1 MRDNKAFPMIRRLLL
16 AGLALAA
23 PAAGWA
29 QGCGGTPGGGAVR
42 LTVQATGVRSAG
54 GEVAFTVYPDDKRRF
69 LAKGGKLARV
79 RVPAHAGTTTA
90 CFWLKPGGYAI
101 AQYHDENG
109 DHDFN
114 RTLWMPKEGFG
125 FSNDAPTSVGL
136 PSFAATRFVLPA
148 GGTAV
153 RMQMRYRR

>member
-1 MRDNKAFPMIRRLLL
+1 MIRRFLL
-16 AGLALAA
+16 ASLALAS
-23 PAAGWA
+23 PSVAAA
-29 QGCGGTPGGGAVR
+29 QTCAGVAGGGAVK
-42 LTVQATGVRSAG
+42 LTVQATGVHNAS
-54 GEVAFTVYPDDKRRF
+54 GEVAFTVYPDDRKRF
-69 LAKGGKLARV
+69 LAKGGKLARA
-79 RVPAHAGTTTA
+79 RVPAHGGTTSA

-148 GGTAV
+148 GGATV